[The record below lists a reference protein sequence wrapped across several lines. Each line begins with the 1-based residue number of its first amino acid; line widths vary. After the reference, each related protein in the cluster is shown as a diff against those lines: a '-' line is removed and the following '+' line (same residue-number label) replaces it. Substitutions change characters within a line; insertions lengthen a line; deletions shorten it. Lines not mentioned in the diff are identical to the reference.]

1 MPQPGRRDT
10 RSSMSFACDHL
21 VIGSTPLAALVAAL
35 LATEHGRRVALLADP
50 YSPFAMRRS
59 FDLSMAPLTRP
70 ETLLLLRSCGGET
83 LALLGR
89 AGRSLVDRVDPLFIA
104 ETPAS
109 QAALGHF
116 RHLARLLDIAAEPV
130 ADRTAA
136 AGAATCRVRG
146 VSLLAPERFG
156 PAMETFLD
164 RHGVR
169 RLDRLS
175 TETILRKDGSATLLS
190 EGATIEAAA
199 TVLADDAAILTLLPP
214 DARDRSLRPAA
225 ALAMLAQP
233 ARPATLQPTVLLDRG
248 VTVGREPSGA
258 IAAVLEGDPATASER
273 LAASVPR
280 MLPLRRAGEAP
291 LARVLTQDAAPFVG
305 PGRGHKAMLVA
316 GLGMTGAF
324 LAPAIARL
332 LVGNAPADEAAWF
345 ARRGPARGN
354 QRLDAADY
362 LAETR

>member
-1 MPQPGRRDT
+1 M
-10 RSSMSFACDHL
+10 SSACDHL
-21 VIGSTPLAALVAAL
+21 VIGSNPLAALLAAL
-35 LATEHGRRVALLADP
+35 LATEHGRRVALVTDP

-70 ETLLLLRSCGGET
+70 ETLLLLRRCGAET
-83 LALLGR
+83 LVLLGR

-104 ETPAS
+104 ETPTS

-116 RHLARLLDIAAEPV
+116 RHLARLLDIAAETV
-130 ADRTAA
+130 ADRAA
-136 AGAATCRVRG
+136 ASGTATCRIRG
-146 VSLLAPERFG
+146 VNLIAPERFG
-156 PAMETFLD
+156 PAMESFLD

-175 TETILRKDGSATLLS
+175 TTLTLRKDGSC
-190 EGATIEAAA
+190 TIGTDGRPVEAAA
-199 TVLADDAAILTLLPP
+199 TVLADDAAILALLPP
-214 DARDRSLRPAA
+214 EARDRSLVPAA
-225 ALAMLAQP
+225 AVAMLAQP
-233 ARPATLQPTVLLDRG
+233 ARPATLPPTVLLDRG
-248 VTVGREPSGA
+248 VMVGREPSGA
-258 IAAVLEGDPATASER
+258 IAAVLEGDPATASAR

-291 LARVLTQDAAPFVG
+291 LARLLTQDAAPFVG

-345 ARRGPARGN
+345 APRGPGRGN

-362 LAETR
+362 VADPR